1 MEKIARICWNTHD
14 WKRPSGSEG
23 KSLSDGSYEKK
34 IGFGHEEWI
43 LDDSRIYE
51 PNGYHYGF
59 LQPMNVASGKH
70 IGAVYDIHLFSI
82 SPLKQKV
89 YVGCLHHAVGVSPE
103 ESKMVYQYYKERG
116 WIEEMK
122 DEIRFAGGTVRDIK
136 SKWFFNV
143 KFKFSEATLN
153 YSNKPILASDS
164 VPGHRYNLM
173 DKKNDFVFESDE
185 EGKVKVLD
193 TSCFI
198 KTTEKGEVLIDPLH
212 KKIQNAV
219 AKLIKKD
226 YVHPYVETGLSDA
239 EGQRVDIKGIFKE
252 TGEWHYFEI
261 KTDSAKKSIREALG
275 QILEYAHY
283 PNMQR
288 ATKLFIV
295 GSQQPDD
302 KDIAY
307 MEFIRKTYGIP
318 VWFRWYSFEQNK
330 LYDGI

>member
-43 LDDSRIYE
+43 LDDSRIYG

-136 SKWFFNV
+136 PKWFFNV

-295 GSQQPDD
+295 GPQQPDD
-302 KDIAY
+302 KDTAY